1 MNFFKTFVSNYKYH
15 VIFNLRIKSFCFNFS
30 TLCGKYNKSD
40 KRKFLVFS
48 NKPIKGYDTQKR
60 PLRKKVT
67 HINKKEEEK
76 IKNFENKNNLK
87 YRNIKSIKQNNNIY
101 QKNIQT
107 SYNNENIFLNK
118 LNYNDDENKKADTY
132 NEKYIMDV
140 SHIKNMYV
148 QNCLKKNNI
157 FYIYTYQYLLI
168 ELLRCNKNVLTYLIH
183 SDCIISY
190 IIYSFY
196 KINTEMSN
204 NIYDNKY
211 VNYNKNQNVD
221 DILSISNPSKH
232 KDLNILKH
240 EGKKGK
246 KKLSYSQNSV
256 LLIVSSQEQ
265 ISLIYETIVKLKS
278 DHISTYIINNENN
291 INNIRNHLFLYNIII
306 MNIEHIKDD
315 YDFKIFLDHIGF
327 LVVDDIYEIYKKKKT
342 KLLKNILKDC
352 KEKQETDSFFQI
364 LLINKIF
371 DEWLSNDI
379 LQYLKSINYNI
390 YHEKKKMNQYNFLN
404 DNNSYYNNVNT
415 FHCVNL
421 MQYKPKIERHMSI
434 YVPLNDEKKFLI
446 LFNILHNNKNKKR
459 ILIYYNKSDI
469 YSFYLY
475 LNSYIPCIFFSN
487 TLKINYTKNF
497 LHLFNTTNDYILIT
511 NDKTINKFY
520 DLRVNLY
527 IHYTLDDDITTY
539 MDILSNHS
547 IINLINVN
555 QNNKNI
561 QKRHHNNGK
570 NNNNNNYDGDG
581 DDGGVYI
588 NYKNV
593 NEQINSSYDIE
604 SILFYNKK
612 QYKTYNI
619 LNNLVNFS
627 TYPLPTIKYMKYN
640 FMNFLIQEIQNTLI
654 DDNKHITEAEKIY
667 EKYGHTFISAA
678 LYYIQ
683 KKKLFHT
690 NNRCKS
696 KTQYEHFSNIHFI
709 IEKNVSINTKAQ
721 LMTFLNELLNFNKSI
736 GDINFFIQNYI
747 YSKRG
752 YILSIP
758 EHIYNILHKN
768 KNAIENV
775 EKYKH
780 IHMYILYN
788 NYQRDFKCSSVKRG
802 EYKSKKA
809 KRRLMKRINVKKEQ
823 IEINKLNKKLASSF
837 KIRKRNVKNNMESI
851 KKAMEM

>member
-1 MNFFKTFVSNYKYH
+1 MNFFIGLVPNYKYH
-15 VIFNLRIKSFCFNFS
+15 KIFNLRIKLFCFNLS

-40 KRKFLVFS
+40 KRKFLFFS
-48 NKPIKGYDTQKR
+48 NKSIKGYDKQKEH
-60 PLRKKVT
+60 LRKKVT
-67 HINKKEEEK
+67 HIHKKEEGK
-76 IKNFENKNNLK
+76 IRNYKYLKNRNVKSVKENIPEENKNM
-87 YRNIKSIKQNNNIY
+87 YQN
-101 QKNIQT
+101 NIQT
-107 SYNNENIFLNK
+107 SYNDEYIFLNK
-118 LNYNDDENKKADTY
+118 LNYNHDENKTHRF
-132 NEKYIMDV
+132 NEKFIMDI
-140 SHIKNMYV
+140 SQIKNMYI

-157 FYIYTYQYLLI
+157 LYIYTYQYLLI
-168 ELLRCNKNVLTYLIH
+168 ELLICNKNVLTNLID

-196 KINTEMSN
+196 KINTQTSN

-211 VNYNKNQNVD
+211 VNFNKNQNVNNV
-221 DILSISNPSKH
+221 LSISNPSKH
-232 KDLNILKH
+232 KDLHILKH
-240 EGKKGK
+240 EARKEK
-246 KKLSYSQNSV
+246 KKFLYSENCV

-265 ISLIYETIVKLKS
+265 ISLIYETIVKLNI
-278 DHISTYIINNENN
+278 DNISTYIINNENN
-291 INNIRNHLFLYNIII
+291 IDNIRNHLFLYNIII

-315 YDFKIFLDHIGF
+315 YDMKIFLDHISF

-342 KLLKNILKDC
+342 NLLKNILKNC
-352 KEKQETDSFFQI
+352 KEKQETDSLFQI

-371 DEWLSNDI
+371 DEWVSNDI
-379 LQYLKSINYNI
+379 LQYLKTINYNI
-390 YHEKKKMNQYNFLN
+390 YIEKKKINQYNFLN
-404 DNNSYYNNVNT
+404 DNHIPYNNVNT
-415 FHCVNL
+415 FRSINL
-421 MQYKPKIERHMSI
+421 MQYKPKIHTHMSI

-446 LFNILHNNKNKKR
+446 LFNILDNNKNKKR

-475 LNSYIPCIFFSN
+475 LNSYIPCIFLSN
-487 TLKINYTKNF
+487 TFKMNCTKNL
-497 LHLFNTTNDYILIT
+497 LHQFNTTNDYILIT

-527 IHYTLDDDITTY
+527 IHYTFDDDIKSY

-547 IINLINVN
+547 IFNLINVN
-555 QNNKNI
+555 ENNQNE
-561 QKRHHNNGK
+561 QEADHNNEK
-570 NNNNNNYDGDG
+570 DNNGLH
-581 DDGGVYI
+581 I

-593 NEQINSSYDIE
+593 DEQINNSYDIE

-627 TYPLPTIKYMKYN
+627 TYTLPTIKYMKYN

-654 DDNKHITEAEKIY
+654 DDNKHITEAEKIF

-683 KKKLFHT
+683 KKKLFHA
-690 NNRCKS
+690 NNKYKN
-696 KTQYEHFSNIHFI
+696 KTQNQHFSNIHFI
-709 IEKNVSINTKAQ
+709 VEKNISINTKGQ
-721 LMTFLNELLNFNKSI
+721 LMSFLNELLNFNKTI

-758 EHIYNILHKN
+758 DHIYNILHKN

-775 EKYKH
+775 DKYKH

-788 NYQRDFKCSSVKRG
+788 NYQRDLKISCVKKG

-809 KRRLMKRINVKKEQ
+809 KRRLMKRLNVKKEQ
-823 IEINKLNKKLASSF
+823 IEINKLHKKLASSF

-851 KKAMEM
+851 KKAVEM